1 MTRRLRVHYYSA
13 LLRCEPSFFDERKNS
28 AGRLTARLSG
38 DCALVRATLGEK
50 FALYV
55 QSMISLVVGLALAF
69 SRSWRVSLIV
79 LALAPIMVAAGMLE
93 NDAMNHGSD
102 GAASEYET
110 SGDIAAEAVSNV
122 RTVHAFSMHATILSR
137 FEAAGQRA
145 AGPF

>member
-1 MTRRLRVHYYSA
+1 
-13 LLRCEPSFFDERKNS
+13 
-28 AGRLTARLSG
+28 
-38 DCALVRATLGEK
+38 
-50 FALYV
+50 
-55 QSMISLVVGLALAF
+55 
-69 SRSWRVSLIV
+69 
-79 LALAPIMVAAGMLE
+79 MVAAGMLE